1 MSSVQQHR
9 SESPHVVGAAVIT
22 ISDTRTKENDTS
34 GKHIVDELTKAGH
47 TVVAWEIIPDEPV
60 RIRDLIAKLRSAPD
74 TDAILLTGGTGVGS
88 RDQTYETISALL
100 TKTLPGFGEIFRMLS
115 FAEVGAAAM
124 LSRATAGLID
134 RTVVLSMPGST
145 NAVRLA
151 MEKLVVP
158 ELAHLVREARR

>member
-9 SESPHVVGAAVIT
+9 SESPNIVCAAVIT

-47 TVVAWEIIPDEPV
+47 TVVAWEIIPDEPT
-60 RIRDLIAKLRSAPD
+60 RIRELIAKLRSAPD

-134 RTVVLSMPGST
+134 HTVVLSMPGST

-151 MEKLVVP
+151 MEKLIVP
-158 ELAHLVREARR
+158 ELAHLVR